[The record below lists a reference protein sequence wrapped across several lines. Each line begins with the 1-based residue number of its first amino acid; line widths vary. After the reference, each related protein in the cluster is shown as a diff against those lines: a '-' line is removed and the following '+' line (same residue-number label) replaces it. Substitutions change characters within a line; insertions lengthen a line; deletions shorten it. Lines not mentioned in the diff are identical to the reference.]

1 MGRPDPRTGGGMKGD
16 LLESDVL
23 LMIEDE
29 IERWGSAKKVAAR
42 MKISQQYLHDIR
54 HGRRAIGRSVL
65 KAFSLKRVC
74 LYRPVK

>member
-1 MGRPDPRTGGGMKGD
+1 MKGD

-29 IERWGSAKKVAAR
+29 IERWGSAKKVADR

-54 HGRRAIGRSVL
+54 QGRRAIGVSVL
-65 KAFSLKRVC
+65 KACSLKRGC